1 MIAVFP
7 VEVVSSRNASSSVKF
22 SVAEAQGYPKFSF
35 EKLENA
41 VKRKTRNGF

>member
-7 VEVVSSRNASSSVKF
+7 IDVVSSRNASSGVEF
-22 SVAEAQGYPKFSF
+22 SVAEAQGYSKRSL

-41 VKRKTRNGF
+41 VKRKAGSEF